1 MFTLITTL
9 VNGYF
14 NNGVMIRPVLYAFL
28 SSILNNTE
36 KKCYREQIIEIKLVI
51 EL

>member
-36 KKCYREQIIEIKLVI
+36 KNVTENTDNRNKTRY
-51 EL
+51 